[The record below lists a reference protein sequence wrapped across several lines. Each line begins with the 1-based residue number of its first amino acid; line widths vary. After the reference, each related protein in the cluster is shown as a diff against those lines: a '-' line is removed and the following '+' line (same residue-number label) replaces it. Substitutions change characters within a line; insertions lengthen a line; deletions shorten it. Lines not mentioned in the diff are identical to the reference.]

1 VSIAAGL
8 HRRGVIHW
16 FIKEN
21 VVFISKKLNDALNA
35 QITMEFSAHLQYLA
49 MAVYFEE
56 MSLDRLAGF
65 FYNQAE
71 EEKVHGLKIVRY
83 LSEAGAAVTFE
94 GLPRPKQGFASPT
107 EVAELFLEQE
117 QSVTE
122 SFYKM
127 NAQAEEEK
135 DYITHSFLQWFINE
149 QLEEMTTASKLC
161 DLIHM
166 AGDNL
171 LMVEMLVGDLEA
183 AQADSMGEA

>member
-1 VSIAAGL
+1 
-8 HRRGVIHW
+8 
-16 FIKEN
+16 
-21 VVFISKKLNDALNA
+21 VFISKKLNDALNA

-65 FYNQAE
+65 FYKQAE

-83 LSEAGAAVTFE
+83 LSEAGANVAFE
-94 GLPRPKQGFASPT
+94 GLPRPKQGFASPA

-117 QSVTE
+117 KSVTE

-135 DYITHSFLQWFINE
+135 EYITHSFLQWFIDE
-149 QLEEMTTASKLC
+149 QLEEMTTANKLC

-166 AGDNL
+166 AGDNV

-183 AQADSMGEA
+183 AQTDSMSGA